1 MALHIQGKF
10 EKSRPIQEKYLRL
23 LLNNQKVLYKYL
35 PKDSKSPSMEVRS
48 KYGNKSLR
56 VLGVHIWN
64 PLTDNI
70 EYETSMNI
78 FKGYIKTWFGPKCKC
93 YLFAN

>member
-1 MALHIQGKF
+1 
-10 EKSRPIQEKYLRL
+10 
-23 LLNNQKVLYKYL
+23 
-35 PKDSKSPSMEVRS
+35 MEVRQRNFINLSGLNSNFIANIFHDSPHSTHKKYNSYVHNRNTS

-70 EYETSMNI
+70 KYETSMNI

>member
-1 MALHIQGKF
+1 
-10 EKSRPIQEKYLRL
+10 
-23 LLNNQKVLYKYL
+23 
-35 PKDSKSPSMEVRS
+35 MEVRS

-78 FKGYIKTWFGPKCKC
+78 FKGYIKTWFAQNVNVIFLQIKLQSFSFLYTKC
-93 YLFAN
+93 YIGHFIDFRD